1 MEILIILEE
10 DSKRKR
16 LIEIINLSDFSVGF
30 VETIIYVKTI
40 LLYFTLVSTDSI
52 RAEIHFSGR

>member
-52 RAEIHFSGR
+52 RAEIHFSRR